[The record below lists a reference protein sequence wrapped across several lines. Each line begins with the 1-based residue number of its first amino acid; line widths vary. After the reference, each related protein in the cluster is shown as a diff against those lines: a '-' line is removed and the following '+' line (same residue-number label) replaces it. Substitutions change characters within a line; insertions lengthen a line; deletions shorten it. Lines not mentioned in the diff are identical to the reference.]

1 MAKTCATIYNTQI
14 MQYFKGTVHDSGGR
28 LLMFDVIMLANYP
41 PTWLLADFKPDIRT
55 LTLSELL
62 ASLIHVC
69 LSWCIQLCGTLAMQN
84 KKIM

>member
-1 MAKTCATIYNTQI
+1 
-14 MQYFKGTVHDSGGR
+14 MQYFTGTVHDSGER

-41 PTWLLADFKPDIRT
+41 PTWLLANFKSDIRN

-62 ASLIHVC
+62 ASFIHFC
-69 LSWCIQLCGTLAMQN
+69 LSWCIQLCGAPAMQN